1 MIDIFG
7 VKEGPEYEAALHVRN
22 LLMQLWPDLA
32 QHKDDQ
38 IKIVVGL
45 KIYGYKTQDLDL
57 IVIGSFREPR
67 AFAVEYEFYPVD
79 DSKFVPR
86 NAYIRNFALL
96 IEVKSHDATGVRFE
110 SHLASVRYKRNGKEY
125 WEDVTEKNRRQVFD
139 FKGFLDRS
147 GVRGLYVQNLILF
160 TGLKESDL
168 PKRPHNSIAMNASF
182 ERWLNVLGQIS
193 SPRKTDRNAYINF
206 GADEV
211 FAKLL
216 SPEFPLFQTLEPT
229 SLDRQRMDRIA
240 RNAISETW
248 MSELGQKQIVF
259 RGRGGAG
266 KTVMLLQMA
275 YRVYDQEQRRSMM
288 LTFNRALVADMRRTM
303 ALLGVPRN
311 VQSGG
316 IAIETVHAFMRRIM
330 LNLGIIKEESDFLE
344 HYEDNKEMLL
354 NYLRNGAISP
364 EDIESLKAKHA
375 NEYAWD
381 LIFVDEGQ
389 DWPRNEIEIL
399 RKIYNPEHVVVSDGI
414 DQFVRDSVADWT
426 TGIDRQDLSV
436 RRLKRCLRMKVNLAH
451 FVMDVASGFGFQ
463 DWDIEPNVEA
473 GGGRV
478 IIVEGNLTEDFSLYE
493 RLSAEAKALGN
504 YPVDLLAC
512 VPPSLVLRSDGNAV
526 SLPGKT
532 ILKHGGKVWDGASYE
547 TREQYPNER
556 EALRIVQYDSC
567 RGLEGWTVLNYA
579 FDDFWQY
586 KYQQKLNAPV
596 TPGDLFDTPEDM
608 AAAYASRWAM
618 IPLTRAIDTLV
629 INLSNKPSEIKNILK
644 AIYEKRLDFM
654 EWITLD

>member
-1 MIDIFG
+1 MIEIFG
-7 VKEGPEYEAALHVRN
+7 VKEGSEYEAALHVRS

-32 QHKDDQ
+32 QHKEDHV
-38 IKIVVGL
+38 KIVVGL

-57 IVIGSFREPR
+57 IVIGSFRQPR
-67 AFAVEYEFYPVD
+67 EFAVEYEFYPID
-79 DSKFVPR
+79 DKKFVPR

-96 IEVKSHDATGVRFE
+96 IEVKSHDATGIRFE
-110 SHLASVRYKRNGKEY
+110 SNLASVCYKRNGKEH
-125 WEDVTEKNRRQVFD
+125 WEDVTEKNRKQVFD
-139 FKGFLDRS
+139 FKNFLGRS
-147 GVRGLYVQNLILF
+147 GIRGIYVQNLILF
-160 TGLKESDL
+160 TGIKDGDL
-168 PKRPHNSIAMNASF
+168 PKRPHNCIAINTSF

-206 GADEV
+206 GAEDV

-216 SPEFPLFQTLEPT
+216 SPDFPLFQTLEPT

-248 MSELGQKQIVF
+248 MGELGNKQIVF

-330 LNLGIIKEESDFLE
+330 LDLGILKEESDFLE
-344 HYEDNKEMLL
+344 YYEENKEMLL

-364 EDIESLKAKHA
+364 EDIEGLKSNHA

-399 RKIYNPEHVVVSDGI
+399 RRIYNPEHVIVSDGI

-436 RRLKRCLRMKVNLAH
+436 RRLRRCLRMKVNLAH

-478 IIVEGNLTEDFSLYE
+478 IIVEGSLTDNYSLYE
-493 RLSAEAKALGN
+493 RLSTEAKTLGN

-512 VPPSLVLRSDGNAV
+512 VPPNLVLHSDDNAV
-526 SLPGKT
+526 SLPGNA
-532 ILKHGGKVWDGASYE
+532 ILKHGGKVWDGVSYE
-547 TREQYPNER
+547 TREQYPNDR

-579 FDDFWQY
+579 FDDFWTY
-586 KYQQKLNAPV
+586 KYQQKLNSAISP
-596 TPGDLFDTPEDM
+596 DNLLDTKEDI
-608 AAAYASRWAM
+608 ATNYASRWAM

-629 INLSNKPSEIKNILK
+629 INVSNKDSNIKELLRK
-644 AIYEKRLDFM
+644 IYNKRKDFI
-654 EWITLD
+654 EWEVLS